1 MTAARPAGDRRP
13 ASVDTVDVGGRADPA
28 IPTITVVVPARDA
41 ADTIGR
47 AVCSV
52 LDQREAPPFELV
64 VVDNA
69 SADGTGE
76 RAAAAGA
83 RVVRLNDR
91 AGGPGRARNA
101 GVAAARGSHVA
112 FTDADCYPTPGWL
125 AALWSAAAGPDG
137 ADLVAGPVAADRT
150 AARGPWDRTLEYA
163 APHPLWVTANLLADR
178 ATLTAAGGFDDWV
191 ARADEAP
198 RRPFG
203 EDTVLA
209 WRAIRGGAR
218 TAWAPGAVVEHAV
231 FPRGARGWID
241 HHRDLRHMPGL
252 VRQVPELRHEL
263 LRGRIVLN
271 VATGT
276 TTAAL
281 AGVLV
286 AAATRRPA
294 ALAAAAPWVA
304 RQGLAARSVGVRI
317 AAVRAAGELVGAASL
332 AAGSVRHR
340 TPVL

>member
-1 MTAARPAGDRRP
+1 MPPSLPAG
-13 ASVDTVDVGGRADPA
+13 RAPV
-28 IPTITVVVPARDA
+28 ITVVVPARDA
-41 ADTIGR
+41 ATTIGR
-47 AVCSV
+47 AVRSV
-52 LDQREAPPFELV
+52 LAQEGAPPFELV

-69 SADGTGE
+69 SQDGTGE

-83 RVVRLNDR
+83 RVVRLDDR

-101 GVAAARGSHVA
+101 GIAAARGSHVA
-112 FTDADCYPTPGWL
+112 FTDADCFPTPRWL
-125 AALWSAAAGPDG
+125 AALWAAADGPDG
-137 ADLVAGPVAADRT
+137 AQLVAGPVAADHA

-178 ATLTAAGGFDDWV
+178 ATLETAGGFDDWV
-191 ARADEAP
+191 ADADEAP

-209 WRAIRGGAR
+209 WRAIRSGAR
-218 TAWAPGAVVEHAV
+218 TAWAPDALVEHAV
-231 FPRGARGWID
+231 FSRDARGWID

-252 VRQVPELRHEL
+252 VRQVPELRREL
-263 LRGRIVLN
+263 LRGRVVLN
-271 VATGT
+271 PATGT
-276 TTAAL
+276 ASAAL
-281 AGVLV
+281 AGLLV
-286 AAATRRPA
+286 AAVGREPR

-304 RQGLAARSVGVRI
+304 RQVGAARAVGVRI

-332 AAGSVRHR
+332 AVGSVRHR